1 MKRLFHSHRALGV
14 AAVAMVAGVSVFG
27 SGVSAE
33 PVVSSLPAAS
43 VAGASGRVAQPAC
56 AVPYTVVKGDSW
68 WTISQKAGKSL
79 ASVLKAN
86 KATTKTKLL
95 VGKSV
100 CLPKGS
106 KTTADVVPVQDAST
120 CEVTYKTVRN
130 DSWSRIAQKKKVTLQ
145 ELLKTNGATAKTKIF
160 VGDVLCL
167 PKNAVK
173 TAETRTGLVLPPP
186 AKVYSA
192 KKSKQIIRDVFPDR
206 LEERALAIAQRE
218 SRMNAAG
225 YNWCCVGLFQIN
237 WWSHSKWLAG
247 MGVTAPEMLLDAQ
260 VNAEAAL
267 ALYKRSSGW
276 GPWE

>member
-1 MKRLFHSHRALGV
+1 MKRLFHTRRALGV
-14 AAVAMVAGVSVFG
+14 AAVAMVAGVAVAG
-27 SGVSAE
+27 PGVSAR
-33 PVVSSLPAAS
+33 VVASS
-43 VAGASGRVAQPAC
+43 VANVSVSGRVAQSAC
-56 AVPYTVVKGDSW
+56 AVSYTVVKGDSW
-68 WTISQKAGKSL
+68 WTISQKAGQKLSV
-79 ASVLKAN
+79 VLKAN

-95 VGKSV
+95 VGKSI

-106 KTTADVVPVQDAST
+106 RTTAAVVPAQDAST

-145 ELLKTNGATAKTKIF
+145 ELLQVNGATAQTKIF

-167 PKNAVK
+167 PKGAVK

-247 MGVTAPEMLLDAQ
+247 MGVTAPEMLLDAH

>member
-1 MKRLFHSHRALGV
+1 MNVSLKPRRALSCV
-14 AAVAMVAGVSVFG
+14 AGLMVASTSVLAPAA
-27 SGVSAE
+27 SAE
-33 PVVSSLPAAS
+33 PVVGISGARLGSAS
-43 VAGASGRVAQPAC
+43 C
-56 AVPYTVVKGDSW
+56 AVPYTVVSGDSW
-68 WTISQKAGKSL
+68 WTISQKAGQKLS
-79 ASVLKAN
+79 AVLKAN

-95 VGKSV
+95 VGKTV

-106 KTTADVVPVQDAST
+106 KTSSAEPVADTAS
-120 CEVTYKTVRN
+120 CGVTYTTVRN

-145 ELLKTNGATAKTKIF
+145 ELLKVNAATTKTKIF
-160 VGDVLCL
+160 VGDVVCL
-167 PKNAVK
+167 PKSAVK
-173 TAETRTGLVLPPP
+173 TTETRVGLVLPPP

-192 KKSKQIIRDVFPDR
+192 KRSKKIIREVFPDR

-247 MGVTAPEMLLDAQ
+247 LGVTAPEMLLDAQ

-267 ALYKRSSGW
+267 ALYKRSNGW

>member
-1 MKRLFHSHRALGV
+1 MK
-14 AAVAMVAGVSVFG
+14 M
-27 SGVSAE
+27 
-33 PVVSSLPAAS
+33 SLKPRRVLAS
-43 VAGASGRVAQPAC
+43 VAGLALVATSISVSAVSASSPAGAVVGSFVGRPGVAAC

-68 WTISQKAGKSL
+68 WTISQKAGQKLS
-79 ASVLKAN
+79 AVLKAN

-95 VGKSV
+95 VGKTV

-106 KTTADVVPVQDAST
+106 KTSVAAEPVADTAS
-120 CEVTYKTVRN
+120 CGVTYTTVRN

-145 ELLKTNGATAKTKIF
+145 ELLKVNAATTQTKIF
-160 VGDVLCL
+160 IGDVLCL
-167 PKNAVK
+167 PKSAVK
-173 TAETRTGLVLPPP
+173 TAETRVGLVLPPP
-186 AKVYSA
+186 AKVYSSTRS
-192 KKSKQIIRDVFPDR
+192 KKIIREVFPDR
-206 LEERALAIAQRE
+206 LEERALAIAKRE

-267 ALYKRSSGW
+267 ALYKRSNGW

>member
-1 MKRLFHSHRALGV
+1 MKRLFHTRCTLGI
-14 AAVAMVAGVSVFG
+14 AAMAVVAGVAMAG
-27 SGVSAE
+27 SGVSAQ
-33 PVVSSLPAAS
+33 VVAAS
-43 VAGASGRVAQPAC
+43 VANAPVSGRVAQPAC
-56 AVPYTVVKGDSW
+56 AVSYTVVKGDSW
-68 WTISQKAGKSL
+68 WTISQKAGQKLS
-79 ASVLKAN
+79 AVLKAN

-95 VGKSV
+95 VGKNV

-106 KTTADVVPVQDAST
+106 KTTAAVVPVQDAST

-145 ELLKTNGATAKTKIF
+145 ELLKINGATTKTKIF

-167 PKNAVK
+167 PKGAVK

-237 WWSHSKWLAG
+237 WWSHSKWLAD